1 MKYLGLHKILW
12 LLLVLLWLVVEI
24 MFVGIVYMLY
34 AVWNLRWLK
43 VNIWYNLHNCRSE
56 WNGQW
61 IKDRNPWQTLVRR
74 YNFIHETVEE

>member
-1 MKYLGLHKILW
+1 MKYLGLHKLLW
-12 LLLVLLWLVVEI
+12 LLLVLLWLSVEI
-24 MFVGIVYMLY
+24 MFVGIGYILY

-43 VNIWYNLHNCRSE
+43 VNVWYNPHNRRSE
-56 WNGQW
+56 WDGQW